1 MQRYYNIELLRFLC
15 ALTVAI
21 YHWGLSFEL
30 MMMENND
37 TFRDLLNF
45 AYDHGANAVPVFFV
59 ISGLVFAN
67 VYLSQ
72 EKNETLHNFAIKR
85 FARLYPLH
93 LLTLFLIL
101 LLQTLFLKLYG
112 KYELYTFNDIY
123 HFFLNITLLLGWN
136 FELGRSFNTPV
147 WTVGQEMVIYVLFFS
162 LMIFIKKHQIK
173 LIILIYLFFLTID
186 KLKLSD
192 IYLIKE
198 FINFTY
204 FIDFT
209 RLFFSGI
216 FIYYIINKFG
226 NSKLLLIASLVLL
239 GLSFIGTFK
248 LHLFCFST
256 VLLFVLLDMFNSNN
270 KLKQIFTFLGSLTY
284 SVYLLHTLTF
294 LIFLFLL
301 KQINKIELFYH
312 EGTFIIYIFF
322 TILLSSLSF
331 KFFEN
336 TLNKLLRNKLI
347 KKV

>member
-30 MMMENND
+30 MKMESND
-37 TFRDLLNF
+37 TFKSLLNF

-72 EKNETLHNFAIKR
+72 EKNETLHNFAVKR

-101 LLQTLFLKLYG
+101 FLQTLFLKLYG

-136 FELGRSFNTPV
+136 FEMGRSFNTPV
-147 WTVGQEMVIYVLFFS
+147 WTVGQEIFIYFLFFS

-173 LIILIYLFFLTID
+173 FILLIYLFFLTID
-186 KLKLSD
+186 KLKLAD
-192 IYLIKE
+192 VNFLKE

-216 FIYYIINKFG
+216 FIYYIIKKFK
-226 NSKLLLIASLVLL
+226 NSKLLLIASFLCIAF
-239 GLSFIGTFK
+239 SFLGTFK

-256 VLLFVLLDMFNSNN
+256 VLLFVLLDRFNSNN
-270 KLKQIFTFLGSLTY
+270 KLKEIFTFLGSLTY
-284 SVYLLHTLTF
+284 SIYLLHTLTF

-301 KQINKIELFYH
+301 KQLNKIDLFYYQA
-312 EGTFIIYIFF
+312 TFIIYILF
-322 TILLSSLSF
+322 TISLSLLSF

-336 TLNKLLRNKLI
+336 KLNKHLRDKFI
-347 KKV
+347 KKD